1 MKLTLKRL
9 SLAIVGAGLLTIYG
23 CGGGG
28 GGSAAGGGGTPAT
41 AQITGTAATGAALAN
56 APVAVTNSAGA
67 SPCVETSISTTDLG
81 SYTCTLKTGEV
92 APFFI
97 VISDPTGQH
106 APLVSIATQ
115 TPVAGTPLTV
125 NATSLT
131 TAIVAQLNV
140 NGDALAV
147 VAGKSVDPVAL
158 AAMTTKV
165 LAQLAPVLADIYNGS
180 GLNPADYNPFTT
192 SITAATAANTGNTA
206 DQLLDVVKIGTDP
219 STGKLAFST
228 ITNPTPVL
236 LATSDTAGGTVDAP
250 TTSVS
255 DLSQAAQIAAK
266 AFADCFALPT
276 AQRVLAKDTTVIA
289 ANGGPELTDVAA
301 ICQNI
306 ATNGTNASPEFL
318 HNGYRAGQFFYNL
331 MTNDAMT
338 GAKFSV
344 PEIMAFYLADANNG
358 QPYDRAVLNIRYIDN
373 AGNPGNVITVAANI
387 PATATSSRP
396 SNWWLV
402 GNQQPVDVGVRLN
415 VRRIEQLNP
424 ANTNT
429 SNNHVSTFQ
438 TGIQFTVNAAGPGS
452 VNGGAALTL
461 ARISGPGL
469 PVNGL
474 VYKTSVSATQRNL
487 DLFNKTGSLTAGNQ
501 CGNGVTFN
509 CPNLWVS
516 RTADITGTGA
526 TTLATNLTGFVW
538 AQPADGVDPTKFVK
552 GAKYKVELFY
562 GTSTTA
568 TYTFHKTLLTDL
580 IQATQAVNLPWN
592 TLGAQSLAALDPAGS
607 LAGAQANTLPV
618 DWVQNPA
625 AQQIGGVEAVV
636 NTTSGSFG
644 PTRSVPKGATSVI
657 LDNVTVPAFSTTSA
671 SRTLLFSHRM
681 LDGSNK
687 TAVYSYN

>member
-1 MKLTLKRL
+1 MKIRLKRL
-9 SLAIVGAGLLTIYG
+9 VLGIASAGLLTIYG

-28 GGSAAGGGGTPAT
+28 SAAVGGGTPAA

-97 VISDPTGQH
+97 VISDPTGQN

-131 TAIVAQLNV
+131 TAIVAQLNA

-147 VAGKSVDPVAL
+147 VAGKTVDTAAL
-158 AAMTTKV
+158 AAITAKV
-165 LAQLAPVLADIYNGS
+165 LDQLAPVLTAIGT
-180 GLNPADYNPFTT
+180 PAGYDPFTT
-192 SITAATAANTGNTA
+192 SITAATSGNTGNTA
-206 DQLLDVVKIGTDP
+206 DQLLDMVKIGTDP

-228 ITNPTPVL
+228 ITDPTPVL
-236 LATSDTAGGTVDAP
+236 LATSSTAGGTVTAP
-250 TTSVS
+250 TTSAS

-276 AQRVLAKDTTVIA
+276 AQRVLAKDTTIID
-289 ANGGPELTDVAA
+289 ANGGPELTDVATA
-301 ICQNI
+301 CQNI
-306 ATNGTNASPEFL
+306 TTNGTNASPSFL

-331 MTNDAMT
+331 MTSDAMT

-344 PEIMAFYLADANNG
+344 PEIMAFYPADTNNG

-373 AGNPGNVITVAANI
+373 AGNPGNFITVAANI
-387 PATATSSRP
+387 PATATTSRP

-415 VRRIEQLNP
+415 IRRIEQLNP

-452 VNGGAALTL
+452 VNGGLALTL

-516 RTADITGTGA
+516 RTADITGAGA
-526 TTLATNLTGFVW
+526 TTLATNPTGIVW
-538 AQPADGVDPTKFVK
+538 AQTADGVDPTKFVK

-568 TYTFHKTLLTDL
+568 SYTFHKTLLTDL

-607 LAGAQANTLPV
+607 LAGAQVNTLPV

-636 NTTSGSFG
+636 NTTTGSFG

-657 LDNVTVPAFSTTSA
+657 LDNVTVPAFSATSA

-687 TAVYSYN
+687 TSVYSYN